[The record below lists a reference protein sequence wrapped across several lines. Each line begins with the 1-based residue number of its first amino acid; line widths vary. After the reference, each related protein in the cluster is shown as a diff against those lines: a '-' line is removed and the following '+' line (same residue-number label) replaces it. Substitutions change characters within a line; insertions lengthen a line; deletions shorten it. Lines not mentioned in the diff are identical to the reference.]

1 MILPPYSATTKESR
15 LFLVHIFTKVKV
27 IYMIYL
33 SAGTESSTIGASIGG
48 FEIIITKLHLICTTH
63 FQFECHTNKYTKFV
77 VIIRFD
83 SKNLYNNHMTV

>member
-1 MILPPYSATTKESR
+1 
-15 LFLVHIFTKVKV
+15 
-27 IYMIYL
+27 MIYL

-48 FEIIITKLHLICTTH
+48 LEIIITIIYSIPLFILECADELITGILICTTH

-83 SKNLYNNHMTV
+83 SKKSV